1 MGQLSVNLVWNGKCA
16 INGVDNVGT
25 VAASLATYLAI
36 QAINPD
42 IVISAG
48 TAGGFK
54 SQVAHGGRVV
64 AHGVREG
71 GREASGH
78 WCHREGGR
86 EDVCSCTGRQHPVCP
101 QATHYRTS
109 YRVMRRGFALS
120 A

>member
-42 IVISAG
+42 LVISAG

-54 SQVAHGGRVV
+54 SQVEQEIGEGGR
-64 AHGVREG
+64 GREG
-71 GREASGH
+71 GLT
-78 WCHREGGR
+78 HRRHIIEHNLVPGIGERICTHGR
-86 EDVCSCTGRQHPVCP
+86 PP
-101 QATHYRTS
+101 YW
-109 YRVMRRGFALS
+109 
-120 A
+120 